1 MQHHYLRYMSC
12 AGKRPFRRARDRRTF
27 ADVTAGE
34 QMRKLKRSEC
44 PVDRMRPQFGLNDA
58 AAELPAQQRAV
69 LGDAPDGAESFI
81 AGGRGR
87 IVARS
92 GRR

>member
-1 MQHHYLRYMSC
+1 MQRHYLKYMSR
-12 AGKRPFRRARDRRTF
+12 AGKRPFRIARDRRTF

-34 QMRKLKRSEC
+34 LMRKLKRSEC

-58 AAELPAQQRAV
+58 VAGLPAQQRGV
-69 LGDAPDGAESFI
+69 LRDAPDGAESFI
-81 AGGRGR
+81 AGGRNR